1 MGLTIR
7 DAQPKDAPSLGELV
21 AQLGYPV
28 SGRAV
33 AARLERLAV
42 SDADRLFLAEL
53 DGEVVGLASIH
64 VSLSIEYD
72 EPVAK
77 LGALVVDERFR
88 RRGIGEALVA
98 AIEDEA
104 RARGC
109 PLVFLTTAER
119 RKGAHAFYRR
129 LGFAETGRRFAKW
142 LDRPPP
148 HLVPSAFSQ
157 TAGTPERR

>member
-7 DAQPKDAPSLGELV
+7 DAQPKDAPSVAQLV
-21 AQLGYPV
+21 AQLGYSV

-33 AARLERLAV
+33 AARLERLAA
-42 SDADRLFLAEL
+42 SEADRLLVAETG
-53 DGEVVGLASIH
+53 GEVVGLASIH

-88 RRGIGEALVA
+88 RRGIGEALVR
-98 AIEDEA
+98 AIEEEA
-104 RARGC
+104 RTRSC
-109 PLVFLTTAER
+109 SLVFLTTAER
-119 RKGAHAFYRR
+119 RTGAHAFYRR
-129 LGFAETGRRFAKW
+129 LGFAETGRRFARW
-142 LDRPPP
+142 LNEP
-148 HLVPSAFSQ
+148 HRVPSAFSQ